1 MEIDTTQII
10 AAFLSIGLIGAIL
23 GAVLAYASKVFH
35 VEVDPK
41 VEKVGEI
48 LPQANCGACG
58 YPGCAGY
65 AEAVVSK
72 GTDITLCSPGGQ
84 DVIDLI
90 AGILGVEAA
99 EGKAMVAYVACNGS
113 KENAKDR
120 FEYYGP
126 KSCSSAVFISGGH
139 KACDYGCLGFG
150 ECVEACAFDAMYMDE
165 ETGLPVVIDE
175 KCVGC
180 GACVRACPKDV
191 MKMMPKDSKVFIACN
206 SKAKGKEVSDACKVG
221 CIGCKIC
228 ALPKTTPSGA
238 IKMEGDLP
246 VINFDIADDLVAAK
260 FKCPKS
266 CFEDKGDVDK
276 TAEEI
281 AKEKAD
287 FKAVEAEKTAAVKKA
302 ALEKA
307 AAAKASKEAEGN
319 A

>member
-1 MEIDTTQII
+1 MDTTQII

-41 VEKVGEI
+41 VEKIMDI
-48 LPQANCGACG
+48 LPQANCAACG
-58 YPGCAGY
+58 YTGCSKY
-65 AEAVVSK
+65 AEEVVENGVAVN
-72 GTDITLCSPGGQ
+72 LCTPGGQ
-84 DVIDLI
+84 DVIDQI
-90 AGILGVEAA
+90 ASIMGVEATT
-99 EGKAMVAYVACNGS
+99 GKAMVAYVACNGS

-150 ECVEACAFDAMYMDE
+150 ECVEACNFDAMYMDE

-266 CFEDKGDVDK
+266 CFEDKGDAEK
-276 TAEEI
+276 TTEEI

-287 FKAVEAEKTAAVKKA
+287 FKAVEAEKTAAAKKA

-307 AAAKASKEAEGN
+307 AAAKAAKEAEGN
-319 A
+319 IS

>member
-1 MEIDTTQII
+1 MDTTQII
-10 AAFLSIGLIGAIL
+10 TAFLSVGLIGAVL

-41 VEKVGEI
+41 VEKIADI
-48 LPQANCGACG
+48 LPQANCGACA
-58 YPGCAGY
+58 YAGCADY
-65 AEAVVSK
+65 ADAVVSK
-72 GTDITLCSPGGQ
+72 GADITLCSPGGQ
-84 DVIDLI
+84 EVIDQI
-90 AGILGVEAA
+90 ADILGTNAEA
-99 EGKAMVAYVACNGS
+99 GKAMVAYCACNGT

-126 KSCSSAVFISGGH
+126 ESCSSAVFVSGGH

-150 ECVEACAFDAMYMDE
+150 ECVEACSFGAMYMDDT
-165 ETGLPVVIDE
+165 TGLPVVIDE

-191 MKMMPKDSKVFIACN
+191 MKMMPKDSKVYIACN

-228 ALPKTTPSGA
+228 TLPKTTPSGA

-246 VINFDIADDLVAAK
+246 VINFDIVDDLVAAK
-260 FKCPKS
+260 FKCPKD
-266 CFEDKGDVDK
+266 CFEDKGDLSK
-276 TAEEI
+276 SAEEI

-287 FKAVEAEKTAAVKKA
+287 WKAIEAEKTAATKKA
-302 ALEKA
+302 ALAKA
-307 AAAKASKEAEGN
+307 AAAKAAKESAAGN